1 MLLKPNIKIML
12 GLNFE
17 FLSGNSVTSLTRR
30 KQVKTKMADINL
42 SCLHKLRFYSRTL
55 VRSKDLSAVEGKSDA

>member
-17 FLSGNSVTSLTRR
+17 FLSRKSVASLSGASRLN
-30 KQVKTKMADINL
+30 QNGG
-42 SCLHKLRFYSRTL
+42 HQFYHVYISFGFHSLL
-55 VRSKDLSAVEGKSDA
+55 VRSEDLSAVECKNDA

>member
-17 FLSGNSVTSLTRR
+17 FLSGNSVMFSLGRSR
-30 KQVKTKMADINL
+30 LNQNGG
-42 SCLHKLRFYSRTL
+42 HQFYHVYISFGFHSRML
-55 VRSKDLSAVEGKSDA
+55 VQSKDLSAV